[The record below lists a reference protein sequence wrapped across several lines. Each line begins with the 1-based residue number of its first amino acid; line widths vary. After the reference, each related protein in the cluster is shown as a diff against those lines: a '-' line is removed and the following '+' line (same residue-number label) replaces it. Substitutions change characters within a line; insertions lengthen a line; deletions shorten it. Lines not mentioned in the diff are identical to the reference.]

1 MMCQPYE
8 SPLVRLLMAPAASPS
23 LTLADWDVL
32 LQQARSNRLL
42 VRVAVC
48 VEDRHLWDQVPIA
61 VHPHLHANLQLSLK
75 QRRDVL
81 WELQQIHCAL
91 AALDCPL
98 VLLKGAAYVA
108 ADLPAGRGRVFSDI
122 DLMVPESHLAAA
134 EQMLLSA
141 HWIHTT
147 TDPYDQRYYRRWT
160 HQLPPLR
167 HAFRGSVLDLHHTIV
182 PKTARIALSAER
194 LFTEAR
200 ALPSS
205 NSYLVLAPEDMVL
218 HSAVHLFNDG
228 EFSHSLRDLLD
239 LHDLIAF
246 FSREAGFWRRLLTR
260 AETLDLRRPLSYA
273 CRFLSRVLGA
283 PFPDAPW
290 QELAAWLPA
299 QPVRI
304 AMDSLFDEALS
315 PDHIR
320 HRGILATC
328 ADWVLDARGHYLRM
342 PLHLLLPHLIR
353 KAVRRKRDKEG
364 PHRLLP
370 LEGPGGIREKPPL

>member
-205 NSYLVLAPEDMVL
+205 SPYLVLAPEDMVL

-228 EFSHSLRDLLD
+228 EFSHGLRDLLD

-260 AETLDLRRPLSYA
+260 AEILDLRRPLAYA
-273 CRFLSRVLGA
+273 FRFLSRVLGA
-283 PFPDAPW
+283 PFTDAPW

-299 QPVRI
+299 RPART

-315 PDHIR
+315 PNHIR
-320 HRGILATC
+320 HGGISATC
-328 ADWVLDARGHYLRM
+328 VDWVLEARGHYLRM
-342 PLHLLLPHLIR
+342 PLQLLLPHLIR
-353 KAVRRKRDKEG
+353 KAIRRKQDKEG
-364 PHRLLP
+364 PRRLLP
-370 LEGPGGIREKPPL
+370 LERLGGIRDRTPL

>member
-61 VHPHLHANLQLSLK
+61 VHPHLHASLQLSFK

-81 WELQQIHCAL
+81 WELRQIHGAL

-134 EQMLLSA
+134 EQMLLCA

-205 NSYLVLAPEDMVL
+205 SPYLVLAPEDMVL

-228 EFSHSLRDLLD
+228 EFSHGLRDLLD
-239 LHDLIAF
+239 LHDLITL

-273 CRFLSRVLGA
+273 FRFLLRVLGA
-283 PFPDAPW
+283 PFRDAPW

-299 QPVRI
+299 HPARI

-320 HRGILATC
+320 HRRILATC

-342 PLHLLLPHLIR
+342 PMHLLLPHLIS
-353 KAVRRKRDKEG
+353 KAARRKQDKDG

-370 LEGPGGIREKPPL
+370 LEKLGEIRENPPF

>member
-1 MMCQPYE
+1 MMRQPCE
-8 SPLVRLLMAPAASPS
+8 TPLLRLLMAPAASPC

-42 VRVAVC
+42 PRVAVF
-48 VEDRHLWDQVPIA
+48 VEDRHLWGQIPTA
-61 VHPHLHANLQLSLK
+61 VHPHLHASLQLSLK

-81 WELQQIHCAL
+81 WELRQIDRAL

-122 DLMVPESHLAAA
+122 DVMVPESHLATA
-134 EQMLLSA
+134 EQMLLCA
-141 HWIHTT
+141 HWIHTMS
-147 TDPYDQRYYRRWT
+147 DPYDQRYYRRWT

-167 HAFRGSVLDLHHTIV
+167 HAVRGSVLDLHHTIV

-205 NSYLVLAPEDMVL
+205 SPYLVLAPEDMVL

-228 EFSHSLRDLLD
+228 EVSHGLRDLLD
-239 LHDLIAF
+239 LRDLIAS

-273 CRFLSRVLGA
+273 FRFLSRVIGA

-290 QELAAWLPA
+290 RELAAWLPA
-299 QPVRI
+299 HHVRI
-304 AMDSLFDEALS
+304 ALDILFDEALS
-315 PDHIR
+315 RDHMR
-320 HRGILATC
+320 HRGMIATY
-328 ADWVLDARGHYLRM
+328 ADGFLDAR
-342 PLHLLLPHLIR
+342 
-353 KAVRRKRDKEG
+353 
-364 PHRLLP
+364 
-370 LEGPGGIREKPPL
+370 